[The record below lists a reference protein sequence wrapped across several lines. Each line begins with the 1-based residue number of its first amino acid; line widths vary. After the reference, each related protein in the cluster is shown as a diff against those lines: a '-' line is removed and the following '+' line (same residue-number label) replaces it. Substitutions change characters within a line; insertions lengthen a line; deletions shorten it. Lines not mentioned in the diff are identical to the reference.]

1 MAIVDNYAAIAAE
14 LRRIESQRR
23 PQPGEVIRARTQVAY
38 ITRRGPV
45 RISIEPEHPLVR
57 SAAGMTGQRVVS

>member
-1 MAIVDNYAAIAAE
+1 MAIVDDYAGIAAQ
-14 LRRIESQRR
+14 LRRIQAE
-23 PQPGEVIRARTQVAY
+23 PHPKPGEVIRAQTQVVY

-57 SAAGMTGQRVVS
+57 RTAGMKGQRVVS